1 MGEPLVTT
9 ANDLLVAPGVG
20 ASTLRS
26 YLRFIAALAFVFVAV
41 IAIRGQ
47 ATTTTTTAEQPYVV
61 EGTAETM
68 AYSVGRS
75 LRING
80 TAKDGAIAF
89 GGDVIV
95 QGIVEGDVAA
105 IGGSVIQ
112 LEGSSIG
119 GDVFVFG
126 GSYRHEKG
134 ANRNPAGTTIMYA
147 GYEEELRNMMRAPS
161 GLLTPHWTPAYIGM
175 RLLAVLFWFVVSLA
189 LTAAMPGTISR
200 GVARLQLTSLRVA
213 AIGLLG
219 AIIIAVGVPV
229 SLRYLPTPIS
239 VVVTL
244 MALLLLIVAWLFG
257 RVMIHAATGRWLQ
270 RHLLP
275 AGRNSESVAFLLGT
289 SFWIT
294 LSSLPFIWPL
304 VVAVLLV
311 LSLGL
316 GLTARYP
323 VRWARRGKFPI
334 HSDKINF
341 DKAA

>member
-1 MGEPLVTT
+1 MGESFVTS
-9 ANDLLVAPGVG
+9 ANHLLLAPRVGVPTPRWY
-20 ASTLRS
+20 ARL
-26 YLRFIAALAFVFVAV
+26 AAVFAVVLLAV
-41 IAIRGQ
+41 IAIRAQ
-47 ATTTTTTAEQPYVV
+47 ANTSTVEQPYVV
-61 EGTAETM
+61 DGTAETM

-95 QGIVEGDVAA
+95 QGVVEGDVAA

-126 GSYRHEKG
+126 GTYRHEKS
-134 ANRNPAGTTIMYA
+134 AHRNPAGTTIMYA
-147 GYEEELRNMMRAPS
+147 GYEEELRNIMRAPS
-161 GLLTPHWTPAYIGM
+161 GLLTPHWSPAYVGT
-175 RLLAVLFWFVVSLA
+175 RLLAILFWFVVSLA
-189 LTAAMPGTISR
+189 LTSAMPGTISR

-213 AIGLLG
+213 LIGFLG

-229 SLRYLPTPIS
+229 SLRFLPTPIS
-239 VVVTL
+239 VLMTL
-244 MALLLLIVAWLFG
+244 MALLLMLVAWLFG

-275 AGRNSESVAFLLGT
+275 VGRNSESVALLLGT

-294 LSSLPFIWPL
+294 LSSLPFIWPF

-311 LSLGL
+311 VSLGL

-323 VRWARRGKFPI
+323 IKWARRGKLAL
-334 HSDKINF
+334 HSDKIDF

>member
-1 MGEPLVTT
+1 MSEPFVTT
-9 ANDLLVAPGVG
+9 ANSFFLAPSPNLVGLRWYARLAATLAVVLL
-20 ASTLRS
+20 
-26 YLRFIAALAFVFVAV
+26 AV
-41 IAIRGQ
+41 IAIRAQ
-47 ATTTTTTAEQPYVV
+47 ANTSTVEQPYIVD
-61 EGTAETM
+61 GTAETM

-95 QGIVEGDVAA
+95 QGVVHGDVAA

-126 GSYRHEKG
+126 GTYRHEKN
-134 ANRNPAGTTIMYA
+134 ALRNPAGTTIMYA
-147 GYEEELRNMMRAPS
+147 GYEEELRNIMRAPS
-161 GLLTPHWTPAYIGM
+161 GLLTPHWSPAYVGM
-175 RLLAVLFWFVVSLA
+175 RLLAILFWFVVSLA

-200 GVARLQLTSLRVA
+200 GVARLQLTSMRVA
-213 AIGLLG
+213 LIGFLG
-219 AIIIAVGVPV
+219 AVIIAVGVPV
-229 SLRYLPTPIS
+229 SLRFLPTPIS

-244 MALLLLIVAWLFG
+244 LALLLMLVAWLFG

-275 AGRNSESVAFLLGT
+275 VGRNSESVAFLLGT

-294 LSSLPFIWPL
+294 LSSLPFIWPF

-311 LSLGL
+311 VSLGL

-323 VRWARRGKFPI
+323 IKWARRGKVAFP
-334 HSDKINF
+334 SDKINF

>member
-1 MGEPLVTT
+1 MGESLVTT
-9 ANDLLVAPGVG
+9 ANALLAPAGVG
-20 ASTLRS
+20 SPTLRWHARS
-26 YLRFIAALAFVFVAV
+26 AAVLFVLLLMV
-41 IAIRGQ
+41 IVIRGQ
-47 ATTTTTTAEQPYVV
+47 ETTTTGEQPYVV
-61 EGTAETM
+61 DGTAETM

-95 QGIVEGDVAA
+95 QGVVEGDVAA

-112 LEGSSIG
+112 LEGSTIG

-126 GSYRHEKG
+126 GSYRHEK
-134 ANRNPAGTTIMYA
+134 ASNRNPASTTIMYA
-147 GYEEELRNMMRAPS
+147 GYEEELRNIMRSPS
-161 GLLTPHWTPAYIGM
+161 GLLTPHWSPAYIGT
-175 RLLAVLFWFVVSLA
+175 RLLAILFWFIVSLA

-213 AIGLLG
+213 IIGLLG
-219 AIIIAVGVPV
+219 AVIIAVGVPV
-229 SLRYLPTPIS
+229 SLRYLPTAIS

-244 MALLLLIVAWLFG
+244 LALLLIVVGWLFG

-270 RHLLP
+270 QHLLP
-275 AGRNSESVAFLLGT
+275 VGRNSESVALLLGT

-294 LSSLPFIWPL
+294 LSSLPYIWPF
-304 VVAVLLV
+304 VVALLLV
-311 LSLGL
+311 ISLGL
-316 GLTARYP
+316 GLTARYH
-323 VRWARRGKFPI
+323 VAWARRAKLAI
-334 HSDKINF
+334 YSNKIKL

>member
-1 MGEPLVTT
+1 MGVSVAITENCLLTSSTAAVTSVRWYAKT
-9 ANDLLVAPGVG
+9 LAVFAVVLL
-20 ASTLRS
+20 T
-26 YLRFIAALAFVFVAV
+26 V

-47 ATTTTTTAEQPYVV
+47 QTTTPEQPYVV
-61 EGTAETM
+61 DGTAETM

-75 LRING
+75 LQING

-112 LEGSSIG
+112 LEGSKIG

-126 GSYRHEKG
+126 GSYRHERN
-134 ANRNPAGTTIMYA
+134 AARNPASTTIMYA
-147 GYEEELRNMMRAPS
+147 GYEEELRNIMRAPS
-161 GLLTPHWTPAYIGM
+161 GLLTPHWSPSYVGM
-175 RLLAVLFWFVVSLA
+175 RLLAILFWFVVSLA

-200 GVARLQLTSLRVA
+200 GVARLQLTSLRVGV
-213 AIGLLG
+213 IGLLG
-219 AIIIAVGVPV
+219 ALIIAVGVPV

-239 VVVTL
+239 VFVTL
-244 MALLLLIVAWLFG
+244 MALLLIVVAWLFG

-270 RHLLP
+270 RRFLP
-275 AGRNSESVAFLLGT
+275 IGRDSESVALLLGT

-294 LSSLPFIWPL
+294 LSSLPFIWPFI
-304 VVAVLLV
+304 VALLLV
-311 LSLGL
+311 ISLGL
-316 GLTARYP
+316 GFTARYH
-323 VRWARRGKFPI
+323 VTWARRAKLALHPN
-334 HSDKINF
+334 KIKF

>member
-1 MGEPLVTT
+1 MGESLTTT
-9 ANDLLVAPGVG
+9 ANHLLLTPG
-20 ASTLRS
+20 ASVSMTAVRS
-26 YLRFIAALAFVFVAV
+26 YARTLAVVAV
-41 IAIRGQ
+41 VLLTVVAIRGQ
-47 ATTTTTTAEQPYVV
+47 AGTVPEQPYVV
-61 EGTAETM
+61 DGTADTM

-75 LRING
+75 IRING

-95 QGIVEGDVAA
+95 QGVVEGDVAA

-112 LEGSSIG
+112 LEGSRIG

-126 GSYRHEKG
+126 GSYRHEK
-134 ANRNPAGTTIMYA
+134 NSVRNSSSTTIMYA
-147 GYEEELRNMMRAPS
+147 GYEEELRNMMRAPA
-161 GLLTPHWTPAYIGM
+161 GLLTPHWSPAYIGM
-175 RLLAVLFWFVVSLA
+175 RLVAILFWFIVSLA

-200 GVARLQLTSLRVA
+200 GVARLQLTSLRVGV
-213 AIGLLG
+213 IGLLG
-219 AIIIAVGVPV
+219 AIVMAIGVPV

-244 MALLLLIVAWLFG
+244 LAMLLLVVAWLFG

-275 AGRNSESVAFLLGT
+275 VGRNSESVAFLLGT

-304 VVAVLLV
+304 VVAILLV

-316 GLTARYP
+316 GLTARYH
-323 VRWARRGKFPI
+323 VRWARRGKLALQ
-334 HSDKINF
+334 SNKIKF